1 MDDFYKVEGNGDLA
15 RDPLNGA
22 ILYVNSREHDRY
34 VHRRNIKKIKNE
46 DLDTMKDDLDSLK
59 GEMSEIKSLLRELV
73 NGK

>member
-1 MDDFYKVEGNGDLA
+1 M
-15 RDPLNGA
+15 
-22 ILYVNSREHDRY
+22 EHDQY
-34 VHRRNIKKIKNE
+34 VYRRNIKKTKNE